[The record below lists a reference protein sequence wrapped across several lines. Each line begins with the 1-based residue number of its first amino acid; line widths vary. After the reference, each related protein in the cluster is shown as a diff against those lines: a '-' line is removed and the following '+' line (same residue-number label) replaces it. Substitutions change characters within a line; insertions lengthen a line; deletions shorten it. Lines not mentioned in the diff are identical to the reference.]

1 MHIKTKKEFNMF
13 HLMDKYED
21 EFKLKR
27 ILTSFYNRVSSEVNV
42 KHFFMDLSLEKML
55 QDVDHYNQFI
65 LDKPDRIYTAEPSQ
79 TADSS
84 TQIGSSSFKEICHH
98 LVEVLKEEAIQ
109 EEDIPRFVTDV
120 MEIVEESKA
129 ESSDRISTVY
139 EAETLNYEHLVEI
152 LAKARTK
159 AELDEENV
167 LTVRV
172 SGVQVPINIKIN
184 KKHQY
189 LLIFGKVE
197 CKTHDQKALDEI
209 INKANIV
216 VIGEKTIFEEGN
228 KISGKSHNLKVVE
241 SFDQINFESG
251 DKFFLDI
258 SNGKNHKYKLSECS
272 KESGESV
279 LDSLNLALD
288 LAKEN
293 KIDAINFGPFNK
305 TSLKLGGN
313 KFSDELHLM
322 AEKLEVK
329 NFFCEF
335 NVVDN
340 FWTARVTSHIPI
352 SEVPSHIKK
361 EKIIKPIKLINEA
374 MKLNGVKKPRV
385 AVQALNPH
393 AEFGTEEKDEIIPA
407 IEEAKKLGINADGP
421 LPCDTSFITAYKN
434 KNHDCIV
441 GMYHDALQSGLKAFG
456 FDRGVTVQGGLPVP
470 ITTPAHGTAFDIA
483 GKNEANLE
491 PTLNSF
497 KIALTMAENKNKA

>member
-1 MHIKTKKEFNMF
+1 MPQNKINIALLLGDPSGIGPE
-13 HLMDKYED
+13 LVS
-21 EFKLKR
+21 KL
-27 ILTSFYNRVSSEVNV
+27 LT
-42 KHFFMDLSLEKML
+42 
-55 QDVDHYNQFI
+55 
-65 LDKPDRIYTAEPSQ
+65 
-79 TADSS
+79 
-84 TQIGSSSFKEICHH
+84 KEITN
-98 LVEVLKEEAIQ
+98 EA
-109 EEDIPRFVTDV
+109 
-120 MEIVEESKA
+120 
-129 ESSDRISTVY
+129 
-139 EAETLNYEHLVEI
+139 
-152 LAKARTK
+152 
-159 AELDEENV
+159 NV
-167 LTVRV
+167 
-172 SGVQVPINIKIN
+172 
-184 KKHQY
+184 
-189 LLIFGKVE
+189 
-197 CKTHDQKALDEI
+197 
-209 INKANIV
+209 V
-216 VIGEKTIFEEGN
+216 VIGEKNIFENGN
-228 KISGKSHNLKVVE
+228 KISGHSHNLKFVE
-241 SFDQINFESG
+241 NFDEINFQDG
-251 DKFFLDI
+251 NQYFLDI
-258 SNGKNHKYKLSECS
+258 SKGKNHNYKLSEYS

-279 LDSLNLALD
+279 LSALNLALD

-293 KIDAINFGPFNK
+293 KIHAINFGPFNK

-313 KFSDELHLM
+313 KYSDELHLM

-335 NVVDN
+335 NVIDN

-352 SEVPSHIKK
+352 KEVPNHVKK

-374 MKLNGVKKPRV
+374 MKLNGIESPRV

-456 FDRGVTVQGGLPVP
+456 FDRGVTVQGGLPLP

-497 KIALTMAENKNKA
+497 KIALTMAENRNKQ

>member
-1 MHIKTKKEFNMF
+1 MPQNK
-13 HLMDKYED
+13 
-21 EFKLKR
+21 
-27 ILTSFYNRVSSEVNV
+27 
-42 KHFFMDLSLEKML
+42 
-55 QDVDHYNQFI
+55 
-65 LDKPDRIYTAEPSQ
+65 
-79 TADSS
+79 
-84 TQIGSSSFKEICHH
+84 
-98 LVEVLKEEAIQ
+98 
-109 EEDIPRFVTDV
+109 
-120 MEIVEESKA
+120 
-129 ESSDRISTVY
+129 
-139 EAETLNYEHLVEI
+139 
-152 LAKARTK
+152 
-159 AELDEENV
+159 
-167 LTVRV
+167 
-172 SGVQVPINIKIN
+172 INIA
-184 KKHQY
+184 
-189 LLIFGKVE
+189 LLLGDPSGIGPELISK
-197 CKTHDQKALDEI
+197 LLNREI
-209 INKANIV
+209 TNNANIV
-216 VIGEKTIFEEGN
+216 VIGEKNILEGGN
-228 KISGKSHNLKVVE
+228 KISGSSQNLKYVDN
-241 SFDQINFESG
+241 FDQINFEEG
-251 DKFFLDI
+251 NKFFLDI
-258 SNGKNHKYKLSECS
+258 SDGKNHSYKLSECS

-279 LDSLNLALD
+279 LSALNLALE

-293 KIDAINFGPFNK
+293 KIHAINFGPFNK

-313 KFSDELHLM
+313 KYSDELHLM

-335 NVVDN
+335 NVIDN

-352 SEVPSHIKK
+352 KEVPDHVKK
-361 EKIIKPIKLINEA
+361 EKIMKPIKLINET
-374 MKLNGVKKPRV
+374 MKLNGIKVPRV

-483 GKNEANLE
+483 GKNKANLE